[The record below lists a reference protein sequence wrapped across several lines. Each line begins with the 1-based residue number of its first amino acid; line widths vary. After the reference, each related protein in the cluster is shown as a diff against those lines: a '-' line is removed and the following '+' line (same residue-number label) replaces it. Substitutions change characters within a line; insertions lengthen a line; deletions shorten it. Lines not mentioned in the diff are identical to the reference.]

1 MIYRINRSGYDK
13 SIYIKK
19 APDREYR
26 WWNKIIGRYPDGCYR
41 NEATSRFISDE
52 CRILKIET
60 YGYLLVEADEKKM
73 SEFLSAM
80 RVHGGSKHVRF
91 IIETYAEGA
100 IDYDRFIEEMM
111 IHMIAG
117 AIKALGD

>member
-1 MIYRINRSGYDK
+1 MKYKIHRSGYDR
-13 SIYIKK
+13 SIYVRK
-19 APDREYR
+19 APDRYQR
-26 WWNKIIGRYPDGCYR
+26 WSKTMGKYPDGCYR

-52 CRILKIET
+52 CRLLKIET
-60 YGYLLVEADEKKM
+60 HGYFLVEADEKKM
-73 SEFLSAM
+73 SEFLSVM

-111 IHMIAG
+111 IHVIAG
-117 AIKALGD
+117 AIKSLGD